1 MLSEQNKDRT
11 KIKVLIVDDHHSIRV
26 ILGELL
32 NPYSSGI
39 LFAENGIEAVSALE
53 SNPDIDLILMDVYM
67 HNMDG
72 FEATRRIRQI
82 NKKVIIFVVTAAP
95 LSELVE
101 DFSGTTIND
110 YFPKPFNK
118 EYLNRLILK
127 HFKTHN

>member
-1 MLSEQNKDRT
+1 MSTEPEKDR
-11 KIKVLIVDDHHSIRV
+11 INLKVLIVDDNQSIRV
-26 ILGELL
+26 ILGEML
-32 NPYSSGI
+32 NPYSSDI
-39 LFAENGIEAVSALE
+39 IFANNGMEAVSALE
-53 SNPDIDLILMDVYM
+53 NNPDIDLVLMDVYM

-82 NKKVIIFVVTAAP
+82 NKKVTIFIITAAP

-118 EYLNRLILK
+118 EYLNRLIVK
-127 HFKTHN
+127 HFKKNI